1 MCDTMGFFSNGTAIF
16 AKNSDRSPNEPQVLE
31 YIPAADHSEAE
42 LRERLD
48 QLLGVHKFWMDEV
61 RDMEE
66 GMRQAEEAGQEAEL
80 TLMML
85 HSAYNAIVRMG
96 RRFESAHPMTENEDD
111 LVTQLGK
118 LEDLYETCLLEV
130 DTLQEGLEEVSEI
143 MTAKLG
149 VNELIKRFEIAV
161 GEREEDQDPH
171 SYWSEERRALD
182 Q

>member
-1 MCDTMGFFSNGTAIF
+1 M
-16 AKNSDRSPNEPQVLE
+16 DRLTKKLKKGGYSANRNPEEKLQ
-31 YIPAADHSEAE
+31 
-42 LRERLD
+42 ERLD
-48 QLLGVHKFWMDEV
+48 QLLGVHKFWMSEV
-61 RDMEE
+61 CDMEE
-66 GMRQAEEAGQEAEL
+66 GMKQAESAGPEGSL

-96 RRFESAHPMTENEDD
+96 RRFESAHPMTDNTDD

-118 LEDLYETCLLEV
+118 LEDLYETCIMEV
-130 DTLQEGLEEVSEI
+130 DTLQEGLDEIKDRGYQNDLAYSEL

-161 GEREEDQDPH
+161 GEREEDADPH

>member
-1 MCDTMGFFSNGTAIF
+1 M
-16 AKNSDRSPNEPQVLE
+16 DRLTKKLKKGGYSANRNPEEKLQ
-31 YIPAADHSEAE
+31 
-42 LRERLD
+42 ERLD
-48 QLLGVHKFWMDEV
+48 QLLGVHKFWMSEV
-61 RDMEE
+61 CDMEE
-66 GMRQAEEAGQEAEL
+66 GMKQAESAGPEGSL

-96 RRFESAHPMTENEDD
+96 RRFESAHPMTDNTDD

-118 LEDLYETCLLEV
+118 LEDLYETCIMEV
-130 DTLQEGLEEVSEI
+130 DTLQEGLDEIKDRGYQNDLAYSEL

-161 GEREEDQDPH
+161 GEREEDADPH
-171 SYWSEERRALD
+171 AYWSEERRALD

>member
-1 MCDTMGFFSNGTAIF
+1 M
-16 AKNSDRSPNEPQVLE
+16 DRLTKKLKKGGYSANRNPEEKLQ
-31 YIPAADHSEAE
+31 
-42 LRERLD
+42 ERLD

-66 GMRQAEEAGQEAEL
+66 GMRQAEEAGPEAGL

-85 HSAYNAIVRMG
+85 HQAYNSIVRMG
-96 RRFESAHPMTENEDD
+96 RRFETAHPMQDNEDN

-118 LEDLYETCLLEV
+118 LEDLYEACIVEV
-130 DTLQEGLEEVSEI
+130 DTLQEGLDEVKDRGYQDTVAYSEL

-161 GEREEDQDPH
+161 GEREEDEDPH
-171 SYWSEERRALD
+171 RYWSEERRALD

>member
-1 MCDTMGFFSNGTAIF
+1 M
-16 AKNSDRSPNEPQVLE
+16 DRLTKKLKKGGYSANRNPEEKLQ
-31 YIPAADHSEAE
+31 
-42 LRERLD
+42 ERLD
-48 QLLGVHKFWMDEV
+48 QLLGVHKFWMSEV
-61 RDMEE
+61 CDMEE
-66 GMRQAEEAGQEAEL
+66 GMKQAESAGPEGNL

-96 RRFESAHPMTENEDD
+96 RRFESAHPMTDNTDD

-118 LEDLYETCLLEV
+118 LEDLYETCIMEV
-130 DTLQEGLEEVSEI
+130 DTLQEGLDEIKDRGYQNDLAYSEL

-161 GEREEDQDPH
+161 GEREEDADPH

>member
-1 MCDTMGFFSNGTAIF
+1 M
-16 AKNSDRSPNEPQVLE
+16 DRLTKKLKKGGYSANRNPEE
-31 YIPAADHSEAE
+31 K

-61 RDMEE
+61 HDMEE
-66 GMRQAEEAGQEAEL
+66 GMQQAQEAGPEAGL
-80 TLMML
+80 TIMML

-96 RRFESAHPMTENEDD
+96 RRFESAHPMTDNEDD

-118 LEDLYETCLLEV
+118 LEDLYETCIMEV
-130 DTLQEGLEEVSEI
+130 DTLQEGLEEIKDRGYQNNLAYDEI

-161 GEREEDQDPH
+161 GEREEDADPH
-171 SYWSEERRALD
+171 AYWSEERRALD

>member
-1 MCDTMGFFSNGTAIF
+1 M
-16 AKNSDRSPNEPQVLE
+16 DRLTKKLKKGGYSANRNPEEKLQ
-31 YIPAADHSEAE
+31 
-42 LRERLD
+42 ERLD

-66 GMRQAEEAGQEAEL
+66 GMQQAEEAGPEAEL

-96 RRFESAHPMTENEDD
+96 RRFETAHPMTENEDD
-111 LVTQLGK
+111 LVTQLGR
-118 LEDLYETCLLEV
+118 LEDLYETCVLEV
-130 DTLQEGLEEVSEI
+130 ETLQEGLEEIKDRGYQDSVAYSEI

>member
-1 MCDTMGFFSNGTAIF
+1 M
-16 AKNSDRSPNEPQVLE
+16 DRLTKKLKKGGYSANRNPEEKLQ
-31 YIPAADHSEAE
+31 
-42 LRERLD
+42 ERLD
-48 QLLGVHKFWMDEV
+48 QLLGVHTFWMQEV

-66 GMRQAEEAGQEAEL
+66 GIKQAQDAGPEAGL

-85 HSAYNAIVRMG
+85 HEAYNAIVRMG
-96 RRFESAHPMTENEDD
+96 RRFESAHPMTDNEDN

-118 LEDLYETCLLEV
+118 LEDLYETCIMEV
-130 DTLQEGLEEVSEI
+130 DTLQEGLDEVKDRGYQDSVAYSEL

-161 GEREEDQDPH
+161 GEREDDPDPH
-171 SYWSEERRALD
+171 AYWSEERRAMD